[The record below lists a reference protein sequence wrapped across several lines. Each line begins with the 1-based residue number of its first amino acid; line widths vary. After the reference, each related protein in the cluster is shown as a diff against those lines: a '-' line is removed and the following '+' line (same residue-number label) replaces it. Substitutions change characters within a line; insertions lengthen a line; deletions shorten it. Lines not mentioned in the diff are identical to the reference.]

1 MKIVMISDTHGSCPA
16 IPDGDILIHAGDL
29 TMRGQPKEVY
39 DAARWL
45 KTLPHK
51 YKVVIAG
58 NHDFLFE
65 QHPADA
71 ENMLG
76 EDIHY
81 LNNSSTLIQGLRIWG
96 SPVTPWFCDWAFNV
110 ERGEDIREYWNK
122 IPENTH
128 IVITH
133 GPPRG
138 ILDQAAPHKNSEH
151 LGCDDLLVRIKEIK
165 PLIHVFGH
173 IHGGYGYH
181 RDSDGTEFYNASILN
196 EEYKISNDPWIVNL

>member
-1 MKIVMISDTHGSCPA
+1 MKIVMISDTHGKSPA
-16 IPDGDILIHAGDL
+16 VPDGDILIHAGDL
-29 TMRGQPKEVY
+29 TMQGRPEEVY
-39 DAARWL
+39 DASRWL

-51 YKVVIAG
+51 YKIVIAG

-65 QHPADA
+65 QYPAEA

-76 EDIHY
+76 EDVHY

-110 ERGEDIREYWNK
+110 ERGEDIRAYWAQ

-138 ILDQAAPHKNSEH
+138 ILDQAAPHKNTEH
-151 LGCDDLLVRIKEIK
+151 LGCDDLLMRIKEIK

-173 IHGGYGYH
+173 IHGGYGCY
-181 RDSDGTEFYNASILN
+181 RDSNGTEFYNASILN
-196 EEYKISNDPWIVNL
+196 EAYQISNEPWVVSL